1 MSKDIFAKTD
11 SMEKN
16 KTFFSQFHTEH
27 YILAV
32 FLLLIV
38 ISLYFSLTSPLAK
51 AISKNKTIYGLLLGC
66 DQVANAKHADTII
79 VFSYLPKEKSLN
91 LLFIPRDTRIESG
104 LQRGNHSRNKRINE
118 IYAYYYHREGN
129 SQAPASFKRVIEEFL
144 SSEEKQIVI
153 PYYCQLD
160 YSAFVKIVNL
170 LGGIPIKIDKVMDYH
185 DSWGNLDIHFEPG
198 EYILNGKKAL
208 EYVRYRDESGD
219 TERTVRQQRF
229 LRSIF
234 AKIKNPLLFFRL
246 PLLLKETVTE
256 IQTNL
261 SFWDLLNL
269 SSELKNFSSDNLRI
283 LYLPGRPD
291 SNLWIPDKERIGP
304 VTELLSVSR
313 LEEIKP
319 EEETSTEETIL
330 PTVTAEVWNATA
342 QPGLALRMTR
352 FLRRQGIDVIKWG
365 NYGERKQSTLII
377 DRTGDLEKTEKVKTI
392 FPGNDL
398 ISNIEPERMVD
409 VTIILGEDCLKDK
422 NILKQSS
429 GR

>member
-1 MSKDIFAKTD
+1 
-11 SMEKN
+11 MEKN
-16 KTFFSQFHTEH
+16 KTIFSQFQTEH
-27 YILAV
+27 YIFAI
-32 FLLLIV
+32 FLLLI
-38 ISLYFSLTSPLAK
+38 IFSLYFSLTSPLTK
-51 AISKNKTIYGLLLGC
+51 AISKNETIYGLLLGC
-66 DQVANAKHADTII
+66 DEVAYAKHADTII

-91 LLFIPRDTRIESG
+91 LLFIPRDTRIESTVP
-104 LQRGNHSRNKRINE
+104 RGNYFRNKRINE
-118 IYAYYYHREGN
+118 IYAYYCRQEGN
-129 SQAPASFKRVIEEFL
+129 SQAPASFKKVIEEFL

-160 YSAFVKIVNL
+160 YSSFVKIVNL

-185 DSWGNLDIHFEPG
+185 DSWGKLDIHFEPG

-246 PLLLKETVTE
+246 PLLLKEAVAK

-269 SSELKNFSSDNLRI
+269 SSEVKNFSPDNLRI

-291 SNLWIPDKERIGP
+291 SNLWIPDKGKIGP

-319 EEETSTEETIL
+319 EEKISTEETVL
-330 PTVTAEVWNATA
+330 PTVTAEVWNATE
-342 QPGLALRMTR
+342 QQGLALRMTR
-352 FLRRQGIDVIKWG
+352 FLRRQGVDVIKWG
-365 NYGERKQSTLII
+365 NYGEKKQSTLII
-377 DRTGDLEKTEKVKTI
+377 DRTGDLKKTEKVKSI

-422 NILKQSS
+422 KILK
-429 GR
+429 